1 MECTIRLA
9 QSADCD
15 CLMAMIREIAK
26 YHNLLDEVKIN
37 AQVLRADGF
46 GREPFFRCLVAELP
60 PGQGDK
66 QGHLIGYALFFFG
79 YSVNTGR
86 IIYVENLYVES
97 EFRGRGIG
105 RQLMSEVAKVALARG
120 CTEMKFS
127 VAEWNA
133 QALAWYRRLGAQDK
147 TETAG
152 WHALE
157 LEDEA
162 LHRLA
167 GDTGQGAGCSATP
180 SLAEGA
186 DGDTGPRGS
195 RLEAATGS
203 GQG

>member
-66 QGHLIGYALFFFG
+66 QGHPIGYALFIFS
-79 YSVNTGR
+79 YSMKSGR
-86 IIYVENLYVES
+86 IVYVENLYVDS

-120 CTEMKFS
+120 CTKMKFS

-133 QALAWYRRLGAQDK
+133 QPLAWFWRLGAQDK

-162 LHRLA
+162 LRRLS
-167 GDTGQGAGCSATP
+167 GDTGQGAGCRVTP
-180 SLAEGA
+180 GVSQGA
-186 DGDTGPRGS
+186 DSDTGPWGA
-195 RLEAATGS
+195 RLEAVTGA
-203 GQG
+203 GKG